1 MKIFLRLR
9 NVYHEANLG
18 ELEMGTILE
27 FFQAFQYQY
36 MQRAFISAIVIGVV
50 CSIIGVFVLLR
61 RLIFLGQ
68 AIAHSAFAG
77 AALAILTGI
86 DPILTIIGF
95 SVVSAVGIGYVNQK
109 KLMNNEV
116 IIGIVF
122 AFFMALAILFIGLH
136 NEYSS
141 DINSILF
148 GNILL
153 VNLADMILL
162 IVFSVVIL
170 LLVFAIKKE
179 LFFMTFDSQQ
189 AQVSGVPVSILSY
202 IFLIAVSLTIS
213 VSLKAIGAI
222 LVFAMIVTPAAAAY
236 QWTFKINIMILLSTI
251 FGVFSAI
258 FGLFFSYIL
267 DLPSGST
274 IVILITAVFV
284 ISFLASPKRR
294 SAKKDQLEC
303 PFCKD
308 YLPGPCEEC
317 GGDCDLGI
325 PHTHEEER
333 IIISTKNLPEK
344 EPTIHEHMEDVTQ

>member
-1 MKIFLRLR
+1 MSIL
-9 NVYHEANLG
+9 
-18 ELEMGTILE
+18 LE
-27 FFQAFQYQY
+27 FFQAFQYPF
-36 MQRAFISAIVIGVV
+36 MQRAFVSAFVIGVV

-61 RLIFLGQ
+61 GLIFLGQ

-77 AALAILTGI
+77 AALAILLGI

-109 KLMNNEV
+109 KLMNSEV

-136 NEYSS
+136 GEYSS

-153 VNLADMILL
+153 VDLADMLLL
-162 IVFSVVIL
+162 IVFSFVIL
-170 LLVFAIKKE
+170 LIVFAIKKE
-179 LFFMTFDSQQ
+179 LYFMTFNSQQ
-189 AQVSGVPVSILSY
+189 AQVSGVPVKFLSY
-202 IFLIAVSLTIS
+202 LFLIAVSLTIS

-236 QWTFKINIMILLSTI
+236 QWTFKINTMIILSAI
-251 FGVFSAI
+251 FGVFSAV

-274 IVILITAVFV
+274 IVILITLIFV

-294 SAKKDQLEC
+294 SAKKDLLEC

-308 YLPGPCEEC
+308 YLPGPCDEC
-317 GGDCDLGI
+317 DGDCDLGI
-325 PHTHEEER
+325 PHTHEDDR
-333 IIISTKNLPEK
+333 IIISTKHLPDK
-344 EPTIHEHMEDVTQ
+344 EPTTHNHMEEETKQ

>member
-1 MKIFLRLR
+1 
-9 NVYHEANLG
+9 
-18 ELEMGTILE
+18 MGTIRE
-27 FFQAFQYQY
+27 FFLAFQHPF

-61 RLIFLGQ
+61 GLIFLGQ

-153 VNLADMILL
+153 VDLADMILL
-162 IVFSVVIL
+162 IVFSVLIL
-170 LLVFAIKKE
+170 FLVFSIKKE
-179 LFFMTFDSQQ
+179 LYFMTFDSQQ
-189 AQVSGVPVSILSY
+189 AQVSGVPVGLLSY
-202 IFLIAVSLTIS
+202 LFLIMVSLTIS

-236 QWTFKINIMILLSTI
+236 QWTFKINTMIILSTI

-274 IVILITAVFV
+274 IVILITAIFIV
-284 ISFLASPKRR
+284 SFLASPKRR

-303 PFCKD
+303 PFCKE
-308 YLPGPCEEC
+308 YIPGPCEGCE
-317 GGDCDLGI
+317 GDCDLGI
-325 PHTHEEER
+325 PHTHEDER
-333 IIISTKNLPEK
+333 IIISTKHLPQK
-344 EPTIHEHMEDVTQ
+344 EPTVHDHEEEITK